1 MSITANQVKE
11 LRDMSGVGMM
21 ECKRAL
27 VETGGDIN
35 KALDLL
41 RANSSL
47 KAEKK
52 ASRVAADGELK
63 ISINSEYVSLIEIN
77 SETDFAAKDEQFK
90 TFTSNVAKYLESTK
104 VYSVDDLNEQF
115 LKERHALIQSIGEN
129 IQLRRLQTLE
139 VQSGGCIGAY
149 VHSDGRLAALVSIDA
164 DNKELAKDLAM
175 HVSATNPSCLQ
186 SDDIDPELLERER
199 AIFLAQAEESGKDAS
214 IMEKMVEGKVK
225 RFLSEVTL
233 VSQGFVKNP
242 DQSIKELLKE
252 NNTSIVA
259 FARFKVG
266 EGIEVEAKDF
276 AAEVAEQLQK

>member
-1 MSITANQVKE
+1 MSITASQVKE

-21 ECKRAL
+21 ECKKAL
-27 VETGGDIN
+27 VETNGDIE

-52 ASRVAADGELK
+52 ASRVAADGEVK
-63 ISINSEYVSLIEIN
+63 VAQNDKQSSLVEIN
-77 SETDFAAKDEQFK
+77 SETDFAAKDSKFK
-90 TFTSNVAKYLESTK
+90 EFTNDISDYLENNFVNDISK
-104 VYSVDDLNEQF
+104 LAEIFEEKRQS
-115 LKERHALIQSIGEN
+115 LIQSIGEN
-129 IQLRRLQTLE
+129 IQLRRLQTIE
-139 VQSGGCIGAY
+139 VPSGGTIGAY
-149 VHSDGRLAALVSIDA
+149 IHSDGRLAALVSIDKA
-164 DNKELAKDLAM
+164 NQELAKDLAM
-175 HVSATNPSCLQ
+175 HVSATNPSCLNAE
-186 SDDIDPELLERER
+186 DIDQELLERER
-199 AIFLAQAEESGKDAS
+199 SIYLAQAEESGKDAA

-242 DQSIKELLKE
+242 DQTIDQLLKE
-252 NNTSIVA
+252 NDASIIS

-266 EGIEVEAKDF
+266 EGIEVEVKDF